1 MFIPA
6 CMFNEKMT
14 NFYIL
19 EQNSETPHVKK
30 ELWRPFKQNIR
41 YNNLLPETHVDYT

>member
-6 CMFNEKMT
+6 CMSNGKLT

-19 EQNSETPHVKK
+19 EQNSET
-30 ELWRPFKQNIR
+30 LGT
-41 YNNLLPETHVDYT
+41 YNNLLPETHVDTT